1 MVQIPSDDDPSG
13 TMATATSSRRSLLT
27 AAAGAL
33 GVGLAASVLGPA
45 LVFLGHPLDHD
56 ATAGDGEM
64 LPAGPIAQFNGGAPV
79 KVDLFADRVDAWNRV
94 VQVKVGS
101 AWVLQQGAEL
111 VAMSTVCPHL
121 GCGVD
126 FDASANK
133 FYCACHKSWFSL
145 DGAVESGPSPRGL
158 DRLDVEKG
166 EKLVS
171 IRYVRF
177 KVGIEAKEPIA

>member
-1 MVQIPSDDDPSG
+1 MVQIPRDDDPSG
-13 TMATATSSRRSLLT
+13 TTATPTSSRRSLLT

-56 ATAGDGEM
+56 ATAGEGDF
-64 LPAGPIAQFNGGAPV
+64 LPAGPLGQFNGGAPV

-101 AWVLQQGAEL
+101 AWVLRQGTEL
-111 VAMSTVCPHL
+111 VALSTVCPHL

-126 FDASANK
+126 FDAGANK
-133 FYCACHKSWFSL
+133 FYCACHKSYFAL
-145 DGAVESGPSPRGL
+145 DGAVETGPSPRGL
-158 DRLDVEKG
+158 DRLDVEQT
-166 EKLVS
+166 EKLVN
-171 IRYVRF
+171 IRYIRF
-177 KVGIEAKEPIA
+177 KVGTAEKEPIA